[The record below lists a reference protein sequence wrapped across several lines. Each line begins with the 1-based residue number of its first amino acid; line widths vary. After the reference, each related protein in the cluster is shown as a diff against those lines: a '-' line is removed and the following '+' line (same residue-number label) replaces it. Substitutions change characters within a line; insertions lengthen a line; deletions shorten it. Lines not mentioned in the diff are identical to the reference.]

1 MHEDKA
7 KEVCHICAKEFR
19 DLKHHIL
26 YTHQGGWATLMDK
39 PCPEPGCKRMFRLAS
54 NYEHLFHSNISLVI
68 TDQRPPDRNML
79 MLSILTRSLSALI
92 ARYVPLLLLLLLL
105 MLLMLSTPVIT

>member
-39 PCPEPGCKRMFRLAS
+39 PCPEPGCKRMFRLAM
-54 NYEHLFHSNISLVI
+54 
-68 TDQRPPDRNML
+68 RNMDICFIVSH
-79 MLSILTRSLSALI
+79 LS
-92 ARYVPLLLLLLLL
+92 LLQ
-105 MLLMLSTPVIT
+105 V

>member
-39 PCPEPGCKRMFRLAS
+39 PCPEPGCKRMFRLA
-54 NYEHLFHSNISLVI
+54 IKCDKTVSL
-68 TDQRPPDRNML
+68 
-79 MLSILTRSLSALI
+79 
-92 ARYVPLLLLLLLL
+92 
-105 MLLMLSTPVIT
+105 